1 MDGVAKNKRGGGH
14 SLQGIIRQSKIMR
27 TTLFLSQYPSFL
39 CAYSQDETAH
49 EPHSQLFCLSLLL
62 CIHFE
67 VLTSLLP
74 NTPRGLERQ
83 VVLIGIPCCRTV
95 GLTEAM
101 TEIS

>member
-1 MDGVAKNKRGGGH
+1 MELLRIKGVGVTLFRG
-14 SLQGIIRQSKIMR
+14 LFVNLKIMR

-49 EPHSQLFCLSLLL
+49 EPHSQMFCLSLLL

-83 VVLIGIPCCRTV
+83 LVLIRIPCCRTV

>member
-1 MDGVAKNKRGGGH
+1 MELLRIKKVGVTLFRG
-14 SLQGIIRQSKIMR
+14 LFVNLKIMR

-49 EPHSQLFCLSLLL
+49 EPHSQMFCLSLLL

-74 NTPRGLERQ
+74 NTP
-83 VVLIGIPCCRTV
+83 
-95 GLTEAM
+95 
-101 TEIS
+101 